1 MHLQLLPAVIDC
13 LYAHMGAYDNL
24 FFIHSGAAQCHVLGC
39 ALDMWVLHLAV
50 RIYNVVFCD
59 PFYCVLQGM
68 DYELPE
74 SAMQQLR
81 DVAGDVSM
89 RFRCAA
95 QQQCLLQPIA
105 LQLHDVLL

>member
-1 MHLQLLPAVIDC
+1 MLLRLSAVAWLSIAGMRMYWLPAATPSCCTRYCNSSFSVFVC
-13 LYAHMGAYDNL
+13 LT
-24 FFIHSGAAQCHVLGC
+24 
-39 ALDMWVLHLAV
+39 
-50 RIYNVVFCD
+50 
-59 PFYCVLQGM
+59 LQGM

-95 QQQCLLQPIA
+95 CSPCMCILQGC
-105 LQLHDVLL
+105 